1 MAARVLASHEMMTQG
16 RAFDDIAAIL
26 ARPAAGWRMLVQ
38 RAIFGVAVGLGLAA
52 GLAFAG

>member
-1 MAARVLASHEMMTQG
+1 MAARVLAPHEMMAQG

-26 ARPAAGWRMLVQ
+26 ARPTSGWRPLVQ
-38 RAIFGVAVGLGLAA
+38 RTIFGIAVGLGIAA